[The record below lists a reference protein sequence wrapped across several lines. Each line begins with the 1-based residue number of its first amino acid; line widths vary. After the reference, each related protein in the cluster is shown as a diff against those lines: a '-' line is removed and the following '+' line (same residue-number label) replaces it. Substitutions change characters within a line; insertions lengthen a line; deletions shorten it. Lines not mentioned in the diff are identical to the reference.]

1 MASPPGYLAHHWQ
14 AFPSR
19 PADFHRM
26 DRKLLAHIAL
36 LVVNLIYGANYPVAK
51 SLMPGVIGPAGFILL
66 RVLGAVLLFWS
77 LRALLPEKVL
87 WKDMGRFA
95 LCGLTGV
102 AVNQLFFF
110 EGLVRTT
117 AVNASI
123 IMVATP
129 ILVLVLSAV
138 IIGERITQQK
148 LGGVV
153 LGAAGALTL
162 ILSHGTGGGSGASLK
177 GDLFILVNACSFAVY
192 LVMVKPLMRRYSA
205 ITVMSM
211 CFLIGSVIV
220 LPVGAGEF
228 MHVEWAFL
236 DGSVLLKMSF
246 VVVCVTFIAYL
257 LNTWALRHVEPSV
270 VGIYIYLQP
279 MLALFFTW
287 LAAQLTWLGNSSVPV
302 GLGFG
307 WVQGLS
313 AALIFLGV
321 YLVGRADAKEA

>member
-1 MASPPGYLAHHWQ
+1 
-14 AFPSR
+14 
-19 PADFHRM
+19 M
-26 DRKLLAHIAL
+26 DRKLLAHLAL
-36 LVVNLIYGANYPVAK
+36 LVVNLIYGANYPIAK

-66 RVLGAVLLFWS
+66 RVIGAVLLFWS
-77 LRALLPEKVL
+77 LRAVFPQKVE
-87 WKDMGRFA
+87 WKDAGRFL

-110 EGLVRTT
+110 EGLMRTT

-129 ILVLVLSAV
+129 ILVLVLSGL

-162 ILSHGTGGGSGASLK
+162 ILSHGSGGGEGASLK
-177 GDLFILVNACSFAVY
+177 GDLFILINACSFAIY
-192 LVMVKPLMRRYSA
+192 LVMVKPLMRKYSA
-205 ITVMSM
+205 ITVMSW
-211 CFLIGSVIV
+211 CFLLGSVIV
-220 LPVGAGEF
+220 VPFGAGEF
-228 MHVEWAFL
+228 AQVQWPSL
-236 DGSVLLKMSF
+236 QTTVLWKMAF
-246 VVVCVTFIAYL
+246 VVVCVTFFAYL

-279 MLALFFTW
+279 MLAVLFTW
-287 LAAQLTWLGNSSVPV
+287 LAVQLPGLGGNSAAPHV
-302 GLGFG
+302 GFG
-307 WVQGLS
+307 WVQALS

-321 YLVGRADAKEA
+321 YLVGRADAKERQ